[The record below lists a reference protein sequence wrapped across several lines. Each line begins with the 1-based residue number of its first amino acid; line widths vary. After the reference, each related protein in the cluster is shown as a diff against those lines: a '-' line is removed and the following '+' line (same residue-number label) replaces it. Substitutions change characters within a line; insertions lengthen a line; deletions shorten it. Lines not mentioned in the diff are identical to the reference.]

1 MTSTQL
7 FLKKTLGMVG
17 HSHTRV
23 LSPPTKP
30 VTYHSTRS
38 DAPST
43 HLSFKQ
49 TVLQGLC
56 PDKGLYVPSYIPT
69 ISPVDLERL
78 RSLTYPQL
86 AAEINAQFSNADR
99 ASFSESEI
107 SWSDICTITAG
118 ASLNFSEPSSCV
130 PLTTVNG
137 HQVLELFHG
146 PTLAFKDV
154 ALQTLGLVFEHFLKE
169 NRELNEKDQGRR
181 QESMTVLA
189 ATSGDTGSA
198 AMSGLKGKEGVSC
211 FVMFPTGRVSKIQE
225 KQMTSLASASSNIH
239 ILSVNNS
246 TFDDCQDIVKAAFQD
261 EAFRS
266 EMNLGAVN
274 SINWC
279 RVLAQITYYFW
290 GYFRATDSPNKLSK
304 VS

>member
-1 MTSTQL
+1 
-7 FLKKTLGMVG
+7 
-17 HSHTRV
+17 
-23 LSPPTKP
+23 
-30 VTYHSTRS
+30 
-38 DAPST
+38 
-43 HLSFKQ
+43 
-49 TVLQGLC
+49 
-56 PDKGLYVPSYIPT
+56 
-69 ISPVDLERL
+69 
-78 RSLTYPQL
+78 
-86 AAEINAQFSNADR
+86 
-99 ASFSESEI
+99 
-107 SWSDICTITAG
+107 
-118 ASLNFSEPSSCV
+118 
-130 PLTTVNG
+130 
-137 HQVLELFHG
+137 
-146 PTLAFKDV
+146 
-154 ALQTLGLVFEHFLKE
+154 
-169 NRELNEKDQGRR
+169 
-181 QESMTVLA
+181 MTVLA